1 MGTIT
6 SLTTQ
11 AKNPNRVNVFIDDE
25 FACGLALAIA
35 LELRVGQV
43 ITRNELEQLDKRD
56 DVHRAR
62 ERVLRLLAR
71 RPYSSAEIARY
82 LQRHKIDGEIVQIV
96 IEDLSEARLID
107 DEAFAAYWVEQRRA
121 FRPRSRLA
129 LRQELGQKGIRQDI
143 VNDALTMLDETAAA
157 RKIAQ
162 KQARRWDG
170 LPEAEWRTR
179 LTRYLMRHGYPYD
192 VVVEVVAETWVALHT
207 DEEE

>member
-6 SLTTQ
+6 FLTTQ
-11 AKNPNRVNVFIDDE
+11 AKNPNRVNVYIDDE
-25 FACGLALAIA
+25 FTCGIALEIA

-56 DVHRAR
+56 DIHRAR

-192 VVVEVVAETWVALHT
+192 VVVEVVAETWLALHT